1 MPEKTVYS
9 LAKAQVPELIA
20 KLLKSRNEVWAP
32 VKGEGGDTFLSQ
44 IDSAKQIAPE
54 YVNGFLGAKRY
65 VFPQLEELFRF
76 KKGKNGTTLETESDQ
91 PRAVIWGI
99 RPCDM
104 SAVNYFD
111 SFFGQGAKSGPGWK
125 SGDPLPDPLYEKRR
139 ERAVFI
145 TLACNQAGPKCFCVC
160 TDSGPFLSKGF
171 DIQLTD
177 LGTYYL
183 VEVGSPKGGEF
194 VKEFKTLFGTGNEND
209 MKLRRKLEV
218 EAEKTFQ
225 QPVSFFA
232 KAMRKLDGGKVDQK
246 FWEKVAGYCIGCG
259 GCIYVCPMCSCFDV
273 DDKMESD
280 TEGLRYRSWDT
291 CDFAGFTREVSGH
304 NPRASR
310 ADRRKRWFYHKL
322 SMDYLEKN
330 PVIGCVG
337 CGRCVVTCPGE
348 VDMATVVRWMRKAD
362 SESTKS

>member
-1 MPEKTVYS
+1 MPEKTVYTLS
-9 LAKAQVPELIA
+9 KHKVPDLINKLIKDKA
-20 KLLKSRNEVWAP
+20 EVWAP
-32 VKGEGGDTFLSQ
+32 VKGQGWDSYLGR
-44 IDSAKQIAPE
+44 IGSAKEMTAD
-54 YVNGFLGAKRY
+54 YVNGYLGGKRY
-65 VFPQLEELFRF
+65 VFPQIEELFSF
-76 KKGKNGTTLETESDQ
+76 KQGKNGLTITQPEQ
-91 PRAVIWGI
+91 APRAVVWGI

-111 SFFGQGAKSGPGWK
+111 SFFGLGTKSGPDWK
-125 SGDPLPDPLYEKRR
+125 SGDPLPDPLYQQRR

-145 TLACNQAGPKCFCVC
+145 TIACNTAGPKCFCVC
-160 TDSGPFLSKGF
+160 TDSGPFLSKGY

-177 LGTYYL
+177 LGDYYL
-183 VEVGSPKGGEF
+183 AEVGSTRGQEF
-194 VKEFKTLFGTGNEND
+194 VKEFKSYFGSAD
-209 MKLRRKLEV
+209 PADQSRRRQLEV

-232 KAMRKLDGGKVDQK
+232 KAMRRMDAGKVDRK

-273 DDKMESD
+273 DDRMESE
-280 TEGLRYRSWDT
+280 TGGQRYRSWDT
-291 CDFAGFTREVSGH
+291 CDFVGFTREVSGH

-310 ADRRKRWFYHKL
+310 ADRRQRWFYHKV

-337 CGRCVVTCPGE
+337 CGRCVIACPGE
-348 VDMATVVRWMRKAD
+348 VDMPTVIRWMRKV
-362 SESTKS
+362 E